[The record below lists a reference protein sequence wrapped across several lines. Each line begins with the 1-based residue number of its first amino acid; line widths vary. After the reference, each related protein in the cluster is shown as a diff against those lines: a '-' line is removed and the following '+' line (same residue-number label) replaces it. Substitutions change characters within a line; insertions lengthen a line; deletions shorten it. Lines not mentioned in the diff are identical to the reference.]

1 MTTLT
6 RRYFFC
12 ASHRLH
18 TARLSA
24 DENARVFGKCNNPY
38 GHGHN
43 YFLEVTV
50 GGAIDPAS
58 GLVASPAA
66 LDACVERAVLSRLD
80 HSNVNTD
87 VPEFREVVPTT
98 ENLAFQIARWLE
110 AAWPHEAGGR
120 AGRLSRIRLEET
132 GSNTVELQI
141 S

>member
-24 DENARVFGKCNNPY
+24 EENARVFGKCDNPY

-58 GLVASPAA
+58 GLVASPAF

-87 VPEFREVVPTT
+87 VPEFAEVVPTT

-110 AAWPHEAGGR
+110 AAWPREGG
-120 AGRLSRIRLEET
+120 AASGRLRGIRLEET
-132 GSNTVELQI
+132 GSNTVELKI